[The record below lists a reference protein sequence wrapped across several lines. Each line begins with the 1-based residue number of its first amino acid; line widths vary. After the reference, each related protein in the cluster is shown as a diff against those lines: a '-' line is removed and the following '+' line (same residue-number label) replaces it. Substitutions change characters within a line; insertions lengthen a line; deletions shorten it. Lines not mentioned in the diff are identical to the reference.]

1 MLSFTE
7 DTTANDSHPGPEVF
21 VGGLSIKTTEE
32 GLWSYMQSFGSIRS
46 LKIKKFNGASRGFA
60 YIVFDSEGAAAKV
73 VGTEHVLDNK
83 KFSCT
88 YYVPDGLAQQKVKDE
103 KNRKLFVNS
112 LPSKATE
119 GDILQYFQQFGVVER
134 VSLNREV
141 DGKSKKSAFVL
152 FECEQVAKRLLRR
165 RHTVE
170 HKIQGKKIFFFQSL
184 TKKEIFEFSQKKSK
198 PAFESQCH
206 ESTSAFHSKGTKNQV
221 LSPSTSED
229 QEIEQ
234 YNTKQESQ
242 TAGNLLF
249 YHQFHH
255 IPKPKE
261 VFKHFAS
268 EQPGSVS
275 MNKPVFSSQPSPF
288 HIQHST
294 KKISHFEVLDSTFG
308 HDCLANFL
316 KESNN
321 VSNLH
326 PQAFNLRFNQSTIAP
341 YLSSRKFMADLAEQR

>member
-1 MLSFTE
+1 MHSFTE
-7 DTTANDSHPGPEVF
+7 DTNAKNFLTGPEVF

-60 YIVFDSEGAAAKV
+60 YIVFDSEAAAAEV
-73 VGTEHVLDNK
+73 VGTEHVLDGK

-119 GDILQYFQQFGVVER
+119 GDILQYFQQFGAIER
-134 VSLNREV
+134 VSLNKEV

-165 RHTVE
+165 RHTAE

-184 TKKEIFEFSQKKSK
+184 TKKEIFEFSQKKNK
-198 PAFESQCH
+198 PALEPQCH
-206 ESTSAFHSKGTKNQV
+206 ESTLAFYSNETKNGQAF
-221 LSPSTSED
+221 SPSTSED
-229 QEIEQ
+229 QETDHN
-234 YNTKQESQ
+234 YLKQQ
-242 TAGNLLF
+242 DQAAGNLLF
-249 YHQFHH
+249 YNSYH
-255 IPKPKE
+255 IQKPNE
-261 VFKHFAS
+261 VFKHFS
-268 EQPGSVS
+268 TDLHGSVP
-275 MNKPVFSSQPSPF
+275 MNKPAFSTQPATI
-288 HIQHST
+288 HIDAST
-294 KKISHFEVLDSTFG
+294 KKSHFEVLDSTFG

>member
-1 MLSFTE
+1 MLSLAE
-7 DTTANDSHPGPEVF
+7 DTTASDSRPGPEVF

-32 GLWSYMQSFGSIRS
+32 TLWSYMQSFGSIRS

-60 YIVFDSEGAAAKV
+60 YIVFDSEAAAAQV
-73 VGTEHVLDNK
+73 VGTEHVLDDK

-119 GDILQYFQQFGVVER
+119 GDLLQYFQQFGAVER

-141 DGKSKKSAFVL
+141 DGKSKRSAFVL

-184 TKKEIFEFSQKKSK
+184 TKKEIFEFSQKKNK
-198 PAFESQCH
+198 AAFESQCH
-206 ESTSAFHSKGTKNQV
+206 ESTSAFNSRGTKNRV
-221 LSPSTSED
+221 LSQSTSED
-229 QEIEQ
+229 QEIEPNHNQ
-234 YNTKQESQ
+234 QACQS
-242 TAGNLLF
+242 AGHMLF
-249 YHQFHH
+249 YQCHH

-261 VFKHFAS
+261 VFKHFTHDLA
-268 EQPGSVS
+268 GSVS
-275 MNKPVFSSQPSPF
+275 MNKPVFSSQPSPN
-288 HIQHST
+288 HIHYPT
-294 KKISHFEVLDSTFG
+294 KISHFEVLDSTFG

-316 KESNN
+316 KESNYD
-321 VSNLH
+321 SQLH
-326 PQAFNLRFNQSTIAP
+326 PQASNLRFNRSAMAP
-341 YLSSRKFMADLAEQR
+341 YLSSRKIMAVHAEQR